1 MNGRDMHRLRFYQE
15 ELFDTK
21 SKLFR
26 AKSVK
31 QLKFLQ
37 NRIVFLETKIEEM
50 QEIQEIQNGKK

>member
-1 MNGRDMHRLRFYQE
+1 MNGREMHRLRFYQE

-37 NRIVFLETKIEEM
+37 NRIIFLQDKIEE
-50 QEIQEIQNGKK
+50 IQNDGEKIN

>member
-1 MNGRDMHRLRFYQE
+1 MNGQDMHRLRFYQE

-21 SKLFR
+21 NKLFR

-37 NRIVFLETKIEEM
+37 DRIIFLQERIEE
-50 QEIQEIQNGKK
+50 IQGNVPERN

>member
-1 MNGRDMHRLRFYQE
+1 MNGQDIHRLRFYQE

-21 SKLFR
+21 NKLFR

-37 NRIVFLETKIEEM
+37 NRIEFLQGRIE
-50 QEIQEIQNGKK
+50 QIQNGRK

>member
-1 MNGRDMHRLRFYQE
+1 MNGREMHRLRFYQE

-21 SKLFR
+21 NKLFR

-37 NRIVFLETKIEEM
+37 NRIVFLQEKIEE
-50 QEIQEIQNGKK
+50 IQSNDNDGN

>member
-1 MNGRDMHRLRFYQE
+1 MNGQDIHRLRFYQE

-21 SKLFR
+21 NRLFR

-37 NRIVFLETKIEEM
+37 DRINFLQDRIEEI
-50 QEIQEIQNGKK
+50 ENDGRSKR

>member
-1 MNGRDMHRLRFYQE
+1 MNGREMHRLRFYQE

-21 SKLFR
+21 NRLFR

-37 NRIVFLETKIEEM
+37 SRIVFLQNKIEE
-50 QEIQEIQNGKK
+50 IQNNDNDGK

>member
-31 QLKFLQ
+31 KLKFLQ
-37 NRIVFLETKIEEM
+37 NRIVFLQDKIEK
-50 QEIQEIQNGKK
+50 IQDDNNGGK